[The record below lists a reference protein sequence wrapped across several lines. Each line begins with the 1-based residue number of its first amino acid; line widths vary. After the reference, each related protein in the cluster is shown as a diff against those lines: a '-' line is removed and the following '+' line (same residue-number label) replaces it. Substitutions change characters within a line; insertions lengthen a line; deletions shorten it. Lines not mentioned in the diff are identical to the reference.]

1 MIVCKMLLAP
11 LIFVGILK
19 LTNTAITPSTIVAI
33 FESSMPTMALAAAMI
48 LKAKLDTNLAIS
60 SIAFGVLFAFVS
72 MPLLE
77 WLLF

>member
-1 MIVCKMLLAP
+1 MLLAP

-19 LTNTAITPSTIVAI
+19 LTNTDITPSAIVAI
-33 FESSMPTMALAAAMI
+33 FESAMPTMALAAAMI

-60 SIAFGVLFAFVS
+60 SITFGVLFAFVS